1 MFFCQNSTFTQ
12 DNSLRSVT
20 DFLALFS
27 VFVNPD
33 SGLLQIGRKLE
44 KWYWHGMTSSSI
56 SFGVFFFFFLLLL
69 SSLVTGPSLMS
80 ISFLVLKLWQFLFIK
95 GLTRIPKIGN
105 TPVWVL
111 LNIWRLGRVRN
122 TKFGTSVS
130 NKMLLNPAKCQGY
143 SFWVIKGKPTG
154 GEGRGKIAPH
164 TQIWVN

>member
-1 MFFCQNSTFTQ
+1 MSAFFFVFCKKSAFFCQNSTFTQ
-12 DNSLRSVT
+12 VNGLRSVT
-20 DFLALFS
+20 DFL
-27 VFVNPD
+27 
-33 SGLLQIGRKLE
+33 
-44 KWYWHGMTSSSI
+44 
-56 SFGVFFFFFLLLL
+56 LLLL
-69 SSLVTGPSLMS
+69 LSLVTGPSLMS
-80 ISFLVLKLWQFLFIK
+80 ISFLVLELWQFLFIK
-95 GLTRIPKIGN
+95 RLTRIPEIGN